1 MKKKSLVETNP
12 HLRDPEKLR
21 SALVT
26 NVASST
32 AIETVSPVATIA
44 RVLKE
49 DMKAPQFTAT
59 KDSAR

>member
-1 MKKKSLVETNP
+1 METNP